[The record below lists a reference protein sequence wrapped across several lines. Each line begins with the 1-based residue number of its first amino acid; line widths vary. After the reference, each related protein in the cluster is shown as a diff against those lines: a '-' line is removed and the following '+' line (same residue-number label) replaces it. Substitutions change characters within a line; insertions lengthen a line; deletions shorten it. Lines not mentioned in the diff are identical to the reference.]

1 MNDYICEPVK
11 GAHLTL
17 LEPARLLKC
26 LGDETRLTLTL
37 LIRKEEELCVCEM
50 THALEESQPKV
61 SRHLAQLR
69 TCGLLNDRREGQ
81 WVYYRLSDSVPEWV
95 DELLQAAEKGKP
107 PIWSSC
113 SVAFQEWE
121 TGPIGVWRCVDR
133 PCGHRWSLHSHPSN
147 RLSVLSPSRQLPVTH
162 RQDT

>member
-1 MNDYICEPVK
+1 MILFSEPVK
-11 GAHLTL
+11 GAPLTL

-50 THALEESQPKV
+50 THALEESQPKI

-81 WVYYRLSDSVPEWV
+81 WVYYRLSGDVPEWV
-95 DELLQAAEKGKP
+95 DELLGAAEKGQAGRL
-107 PIWSSC
+107 
-113 SVAFQEWE
+113 VELQQ
-121 TGPIGVWRCVDR
+121 
-133 PCGHRWSLHSHPSN
+133 
-147 RLSVLSPSRQLPVTH
+147 RLSSMGNRPDRRLAMC
-162 RQDT
+162 